1 MKPLGSTSV
10 PKMRVESGSHPKP
23 LHHGGILPRAGELTA
38 ARDWTRRLVSF
49 TPRYP
54 WQIAAASLVCV
65 MAIALFAWRVEGDVA
80 PSGPAQG
87 ASGAATSATAQPQT
101 DEQQG
106 EAVSV
111 EVVKPSQHGLGRKTT
126 QPGSVHAFQYAELYA
141 KTSGYLGKQN
151 VDIGD
156 RVKQGQVLAIISVPE
171 LETDVQEAA
180 ASLERAQSVVA
191 QMQAHVHTSQAEAAA
206 ATATVKQMEADVV
219 RATAQR
225 VYRSKEYRRMEELLE
240 LKSIDRRLVD
250 EKQDAT
256 EAARAAELAAHAAV
270 EKSKA
275 EADAATAR
283 IAQAKAD
290 VQHAETEVQVAA
302 AVLAKQK
309 VMLDYTRIESPYD
322 GVVTLRKFHPGSFIR
337 AADQGGDVP
346 LLTVARTDVV
356 RVVMQV
362 PDRDVPFT
370 NVGDDATVEI
380 DALPGKMFSGKVSR
394 VADSEN
400 PQTRTMRVEIDLP
413 NDKDLLREGMYG
425 RATIQL
431 APPSTALTIPAS
443 ALVGKTTDDKGKVY
457 IVRAGKA
464 VLTPIDIGQDDG
476 LQMEV
481 LSGIKPTDEVVIH
494 YRGTLGDGMPVTVAA
509 DKPAAQKSH

>member
-1 MKPLGSTSV
+1 MNKVAGKEDPQHRHDAEEMPGADVRS
-10 PKMRVESGSHPKP
+10 
-23 LHHGGILPRAGELTA
+23 RARPTM
-38 ARDWTRRLVSF
+38 RRL
-49 TPRYP
+49 
-54 WQIAAASLVCV
+54 IAAVPRHPWLTTGASLACITTIVF
-65 MAIALFAWRVEGDVA
+65 LAWRADGKVHA
-80 PSGPAQG
+80 Y
-87 ASGAATSATAQPQT
+87 SGAANTENSAAPFPSSSAEQPEEEQT
-101 DEQQG
+101 GD
-106 EAVSV
+106 AVSV
-111 EVVKPSQHGLGRKTT
+111 EVAKPAQQGLGRKTT
-126 QPGSVHAFQYAELYA
+126 QPGSLHAFQYAELYA
-141 KTSGYLGKQN
+141 KTSGYLGEQN

-156 RVKQGQVLAIISVPE
+156 RVKRGQVLAVISVPE
-171 LETDVQEAA
+171 LESDVQEAA
-180 ASLERAQSVVA
+180 AALARAKSVVA
-191 QMQAHVHTSQAEAAA
+191 QMNSRVLTSQAEASA

-219 RATAQR
+219 RSKAQR
-225 VYRSKEYRRMEELLE
+225 VYREKELHRMEELFS

-275 EADAATAR
+275 EADAAAAR

-290 VQHAETEVQVAA
+290 VQHAEADVQVAA

-309 VMLDYTRIESPYD
+309 VLLDYTTIESPYD

-346 LLTVARTDVV
+346 VLTVARTDVV
-356 RVVMQV
+356 RVVVQV

-370 NVGDDATVEI
+370 NVGDEATVEI
-380 DALPGKMFSGKVSR
+380 DALPGTTFSGKVSR
-394 VADSEN
+394 VADAEN

-443 ALVGKTTDDKGKVY
+443 ALVGKTTDAAGKVY
-457 IVRAGKA
+457 IVRDGKA
-464 VLTPIDIGQDDG
+464 ALVPIEIGQDDG

-481 LSGIKPTDEVVIH
+481 IRGLKPTDEVVIH
-494 YRGTLGDGMPVTVAA
+494 YRGTIGDGRPVRVGASP
-509 DKPAAQKSH
+509 PAAKKSH

>member
-1 MKPLGSTSV
+1 
-10 PKMRVESGSHPKP
+10 MRVESTSHPQP
-23 LHHGGILPRAGELTA
+23 LHHGAVLAGAGELPV
-38 ARDWTRRLVSF
+38 ARAWTQWLVSAA
-49 TPRYP
+49 PRHP
-54 WQIAAASLVCV
+54 WRIAAASLVCAV
-65 MAIALFAWRVEGDVA
+65 AIALFAWRVEGDVS
-80 PSGPAQG
+80 PSGPAAG
-87 ASGAATSATAQPQT
+87 VSGATTSASSQPQT
-101 DEQQG
+101 EEPRGD
-106 EAVSV
+106 AVSV
-111 EVVKPSQHGLGRKTT
+111 EVVKPSQQGLGRKTT
-126 QPGSVHAFQYAELYA
+126 QPGSVHAFEYAELYA

-156 RVKQGQVLAIISVPE
+156 RVKHGQVLAIISVPE

-180 ASLERAQSVVA
+180 ASLERAKSVVA
-191 QMQAHVHTSQAEAAA
+191 QMQANVLTRQAEAAA
-206 ATATVKQMEADVV
+206 AAATVKQMEADVV
-219 RATAQR
+219 RATAQW
-225 VYRSKEYRRMEELLE
+225 VYRSKEHHRMEELLE
-240 LKSIDRRLVD
+240 LKSIDKRLVD

-256 EAARAAELAAHAAV
+256 EAARAAKLAADAAV
-270 EKSKA
+270 ERSKA

-290 VQHAETEVQVAA
+290 VQHSETEVQVAA

-356 RVVMQV
+356 RVVVQV

-380 DALPGKMFSGKVSR
+380 DALPGKLFSGKVSR

-457 IVRAGKA
+457 VVRAGKA
-464 VLTPIDIGQDDG
+464 VLTSIDIGQDDG

-481 LSGIKPTDEVVIH
+481 LSGIKPTDEVVVH
-494 YRGTLGDGMPVTVAA
+494 YRGTLGDGIPVTVSTNQ
-509 DKPAAQKSH
+509 PAAQKSH